1 MLLFNMSRTRVQ
13 FFNDIRTSLRLPNL
27 TNAQIERMENPELTF
42 REALG
47 RNLTT
52 QELEWLGGPTSP
64 VRRPRTNVNMETLR
78 ARYGS
83 PSPRTTKRN
92 DNNVVYINKTVQ
104 PTTNAK
110 IKNKVFLLT
119 ELVSGQ
125 VKYVYEREMLKK
137 VSRGPF
143 TQKPFEPYH
152 VKSYGDRIP
161 ILAKMMRLRTK
172 SWNQEFFDTKVLDDF
187 ARGKLKR
194 HHDTFFNLF
203 PTKRSL
209 TKYTGLPNAWP
220 IQNMKSL
227 GEFTAKDMDR
237 ARVLKRAIDQESD
250 EELKNL
256 YENRLV
262 LLVSNK
268 YGYRPRD
275 YAPMLRRFINK
286 VPTHML
292 NVVKV

>member
-1 MLLFNMSRTRVQ
+1 MSRTRAQ
-13 FFNDIRTSLRLPNL
+13 FFNDIRAAFRLPNL
-27 TNAQIERMENPELTF
+27 TNAQIEQVENPELTF

-64 VRRPRTNVNMETLR
+64 VRHPRTNVNVETLR

-83 PSPRTTKRN
+83 PSPRTTKRSN
-92 DNNVVYINKTVQ
+92 NNVVFVNKTVQ

-119 ELVSGQ
+119 ELLNDR
-125 VKYVYEREMLKK
+125 VKYVYERETLNR
-137 VSRGPF
+137 VNRGPF
-143 TQKPFEPYH
+143 TQRPFQRFH
-152 VKSYGDRIP
+152 VKSYNDRIP
-161 ILAKMMRLRTK
+161 VLTKYRTLRAK
-172 SWNQEFFDTKVLDDF
+172 SWNKEFFDTKVLDDL
-187 ARGKLKR
+187 ARDRIKR
-194 HHDTFFNLF
+194 FHYTFFNLF

-209 TKYTGLPNAWP
+209 TKYTSLPNAWP

-227 GEFTAKDMDR
+227 AEFTAKDMDR
-237 ARVLKRAIDQESD
+237 LRRLKSAIDTETD
-250 EELKNL
+250 EELINL
-256 YENRLV
+256 YENRIV
-262 LLVSNK
+262 LTVSNE

-275 YAPMLRRFINK
+275 YAPMLRRYIDKIPKN
-286 VPTHML
+286 ML